1 MADICWV
8 KLRADMFDDEKIK
21 LIEAMP
27 EGDAILLIW
36 IRMVALAG
44 KCDAGGLMVIED
56 EFPYTDEMLAVI
68 FGKPI
73 ATIRLALATFEK
85 FRMIEHTQKGIYITN
100 FEEHQ
105 DSGIKDRIREQARL
119 RKQREREQAR
129 RLQELDRP
137 EDSQGEPCP
146 FDGTQAGQEE
156 ATEGDAS
163 HGTASFGGVPHN
175 SGKDA
180 IHSPCSM
187 SCDSDG
193 DTLQFPYDSDKDV
206 TQLSRDM
213 SRNCHA
219 DVTKTKRKSE
229 RKREAEKEREK
240 ENIYNPSCA
249 SEPHGEEGLTKEEEL
264 RRDFEI
270 IYALY
275 PKKVGKTVAYSN
287 YKLWV
292 SKNGKDVG
300 GKKYRLTNRQI
311 YLAVKKYVSMQRQA
325 GKDLEYWKNF
335 DTLMGRQLLDYV
347 DFGEGGE
354 SG

>member
-8 KLRADMFDDEKIK
+8 KLRADMFDNEKIK

-27 EGDAILLIW
+27 EGDSILLIW

-68 FGKPI
+68 FGKPLAI
-73 ATIRLALATFEK
+73 IRLALNTFEK
-85 FRMIEHTQKGIYITN
+85 FRMIENTQKGIYITN
-100 FEEHQ
+100 FEADQ
-105 DSGIKDRIREQARL
+105 AGSIKDKIREQARL

-129 RLQELDRP
+129 RLMEFDMP
-137 EDSQGEPCP
+137 VGCQGGQGAPCP
-146 FDGTQAGQEE
+146 FDGTQAGQGG
-156 ATEGDAS
+156 ATEGDALPGS
-163 HGTASFGGVPHN
+163 VELEAMEG
-175 SGKDA
+175 DA
-180 IHSPCSM
+180 
-187 SCDSDG
+187 
-193 DTLQFPYDSDKDV
+193 

-219 DVTKTKRKSE
+219 DVTQDKRKSE

-249 SEPHGEEGLTKEEEL
+249 PGAHGREAGGDAADTGLAKEEEL
-264 RRDFEI
+264 QRDFEI

-275 PKKVGKTVAYSN
+275 PKKVGRTVAYAN

-311 YLAVKKYVSMQRQA
+311 YLAVKRYVSMQRQA
-325 GKDLEYWKNF
+325 GKDMEYWKNF

-347 DFGEGGE
+347 DFGEGGNP
-354 SG
+354 G